1 MAAFMPPVGSLQLGG
16 KHYSCVP
23 GQSFAALDFG
33 RGAWPLN
40 TYWQRAAF
48 AAAGGIAGNFGAGW
62 LDHSGLSENSLWFGG
77 KVQLL
82 DSPLHIERSSQAPLA
97 PWRLDSEDDCVAL
110 RFTPRQLH
118 KACPNSALPRQH
130 RTALRSLPRRAAR
143 PQRRARAGGRSAGL
157 AG

>member
-1 MAAFMPPVGSLQLGG
+1 MPPVGSLQLGG

-110 RFTPRQLH
+110 RFTPR
-118 KACPNSALPRQH
+118 
-130 RTALRSLPRRAAR
+130 
-143 PQRRARAGGRSAGL
+143 
-157 AG
+157 